1 MSYVSRAEA
10 PDYFTHL
17 KPFKGNS
24 LTGQRWNR
32 LLNLPHYTELPAE
45 YRAQFR
51 KDAPLYVIFSYDT
64 PIAWYGELGWVVPN
78 VKYSVTTS
86 RHQGIVRRALTNYT
100 VI

>member
-10 PDYFTHL
+10 PDYFTHF

-32 LLNLPHYTELPAE
+32 HLSLPYYTELSAE
-45 YRAQFR
+45 YREQFR
-51 KDAPLYVIFSYDT
+51 KDAPMYVIFSYNT

-78 VKYSVTTS
+78 VKYSATTS